1 MRHRTRSDEAENQKE
16 MDEVRRRQAR
26 VLAKLRVIQASVAD
40 AVEEIEQKTEEAT
53 DDGSRSDVDTA

>member
-40 AVEEIEQKTEEAT
+40 AVEEIEQKAEEAT
-53 DDGSRSDVDTA
+53 DDDSRSDVDTA